1 MGLGSIRL
9 GFSRD
14 DQLPSRCSLAQVTD
28 SQDILVIN
36 FGLWSNSM
44 DELKLHVGMFEA
56 AFEYHRHNLP
66 NRTFWRETSAQHY
79 STLNGERTYV
89 QTLKSIP

>member
-1 MGLGSIRL
+1 MTSSLVT
-9 GFSRD
+9 
-14 DQLPSRCSLAQVTD
+14 PSLAQVTD
-28 SQDILVIN
+28 PQDILVIN

-56 AFEYHRHNLP
+56 AFEYHRHSLP

-79 STLNGERTYV
+79 STLNGERPCSLYSRIMTPGM
-89 QTLKSIP
+89 LRNHL